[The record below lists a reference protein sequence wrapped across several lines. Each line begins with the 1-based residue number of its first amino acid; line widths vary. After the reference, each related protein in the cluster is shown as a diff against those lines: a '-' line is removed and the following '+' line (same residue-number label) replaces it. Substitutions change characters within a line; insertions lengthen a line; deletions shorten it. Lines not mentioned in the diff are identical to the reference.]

1 MPPDN
6 VRPVKAAVNGIEIEY
21 EVNGSDDGVPML
33 LCTGISVQL
42 IWWWDEFVQ
51 KLVERGYRVVRFD
64 NRDAGMSTQFDHL
77 DLAASMNAAFA
88 DGEAPYTLSDIAND
102 AVALLDH
109 LGIDKAHI
117 VGQSMGGMTVQTI
130 ALEHP
135 ERVLSVCSIGS
146 TTGDPEVGQPDAAAL
161 GGLAAAAGTAPPAD
175 ADEATDRYVVTWTAL
190 AGPNY
195 PCDVE
200 RTREVGRR
208 AYEREHGSIG
218 VIRHMAA
225 IRASGDRTAR
235 LAEIKVPVL
244 VIHGT
249 SDPLVTV
256 SGGYATAK
264 AIPNSELHIVE
275 GMGHDIP
282 PPLWDEFVELI
293 HHNATREI

>member
-1 MPPDN
+1 M
-6 VRPVKAAVNGIEIEY
+6 KAGVNGIEIEY
-21 EVNGSDDGVPML
+21 EVFGPDEGVPML

-51 KLVERGYRVVRFD
+51 KLVARGYRVIRFD
-64 NRDAGMSTQFDHL
+64 NRDAGLSTHWHHM

-88 DGEAPYTLSDIAND
+88 DGEAPYTLSDIAAD

-109 LGIDKAHI
+109 LGVDKAHI

-146 TTGDPEVGQPDAAAL
+146 TTGDTSVGQPDPA
-161 GGLAAAAGTAPPAD
+161 GLAGLMQGNTPPTDREEAA
-175 ADEATDRYVVTWTAL
+175 DRYVATWTAL
-190 AGPNY
+190 AGANY
-195 PCDVE
+195 PCDGA
-200 RTREVGRR
+200 RTRDVGLR
-208 AYEREHGSIG
+208 AYDREHGSVG

-225 IRASGDRTAR
+225 IRASGDRTPR

-249 SDPLVTV
+249 DDPLVTV

-264 AIPNSELHIVE
+264 AIPNSQLHIVE

-282 PPLWDEFVELI
+282 PPLWDDFVELI
-293 HHNATREI
+293 HSNATREIG

>member
-1 MPPDN
+1 M
-6 VRPVKAAVNGIEIEY
+6 KAGVNGIEIEY
-21 EVNGSDDGVPML
+21 DVTGPDDGVPML

-42 IWWWDEFVQ
+42 IWWWDEFVA
-51 KLVERGYRVVRFD
+51 KLVEHGYRVIRFD
-64 NRDAGMSTQFDHL
+64 NRDAGMSTQFDHM
-77 DLAASMNAAFA
+77 DLAASMAAAFA
-88 DGEAPYTLSDIAND
+88 DGEAPYTLTDIAND

-146 TTGDPEVGQPDAAAL
+146 TTGDTAVGQPDPTKL
-161 GGLAAAAGTAPPAD
+161 GQIMAGGPPPAD
-175 ADEATDRYVVTWTAL
+175 RDEAADRYVATWIAL
-190 AGPNY
+190 AGSNY
-195 PCDVE
+195 PCDVA
-200 RTREVGRR
+200 RTRDVGRR
-208 AYEREHGSIG
+208 AYDREHGGIG

-225 IRASGDRTAR
+225 IRASGDRTPR

-249 SDPLVTV
+249 DDPLVTV

-264 AIPNSELHIVE
+264 AIPNRELHIVE

-282 PPLWDEFVELI
+282 PPLWDEFADLI
-293 HHNATREI
+293 HSNANKEIA